1 MLDPL
6 YLTSPLQL
14 KPLPFMD
21 LILCHT
27 TADFD
32 TLGAAVGLSRLLPG
46 SRIVLAGGA
55 HAAVRDFLALH
66 RDEYALIERRSVNPD
81 QIRTIAVVDTQVR
94 DRLGAVAEW
103 LALPDITIAV
113 YDHHLGVESDI
124 AATQR
129 QVEAVG
135 ATTTLM
141 VEQLQAQQLT
151 PTAAEATVMAL
162 GIHVDTGSLTFDQT
176 TARDARALAWLMEQ
190 GASLRAIAHY
200 AEPGLAPALQ
210 PLLTTALQCLQTE
223 TVRGSTIGWIIL
235 TLDSFVPGLSSLAS
249 HLMQLT
255 DVDALL
261 LAAYYAKKAADHSH
275 TNEPS
280 DKQRLEKQQADE
292 QQLEEHDKRALTVI
306 GRSHID
312 GTDLNALFQ
321 PIGGG
326 GHPRAA
332 SVNLHQVNPEAT
344 LAQLVTQL
352 KAQVPQPLTAR
363 VLMSSP
369 VRTIRPETSIAEAQ
383 RLLLRYGHS
392 GLSVVNEAGQLLGII
407 SRRDL
412 DLALHHGFSHA
423 PVKGY
428 MTTNLKT
435 ITPDT
440 SLPAIEALMVTYN
453 IGRLPVLDQGNL
465 VGIVTRTDVLRQLH
479 RQEGERGRW
488 REEEARERGQRGD
501 GEPLP
506 SKLRSTIDKPK
517 SLLAALRH
525 CLKPELWQ
533 VLSAAAGEAE
543 QQGWHLYLVGG
554 AVRDLLL
561 AIAKGTAQQGEL
573 LLEDVDLV
581 VDGFHRAAVVGAGVA
596 LAESLQTHYPTARLE
611 IHGKFQTAAL
621 LWHRDPVLKSL
632 WVDFA
637 TARTE
642 FYPYPAANPEVESS
656 SIQQDLYRRDF
667 TINAMAIRLT
677 EPCAG
682 EMLDFFGGLLDL
694 QAKQIRV
701 LHANSFIEDPTR
713 IYRAV
718 RFATRL
724 GFQLDAQTDSY
735 IRYAIASGVYVQ
747 SQDQQRHHQS
757 SQVPVATPALQTR
770 LRAELKYIFQ
780 SPYWQPALQTLA
792 DLGALQCLHLTLA
805 MDANL
810 WRQLRWVDRG
820 LKWLKRQ
827 KAEGNVV
834 DSTGEA
840 GANDVRRRQKAGATS
855 KFYPSAFCPPLSSF
869 PPSWLALLEVLLAH
883 LAPEYRSAVATN
895 LQLQIE
901 STERLQQLETAQLT
915 LTAALS
921 ACQRPS
927 EIVQLLKPYDLWL
940 LVLIAVRSERSA
952 QALSKAGSPR
962 RKIWQYL
969 THWLAIKPPL
979 DGNDLKA
986 LGYKPGPQFKAILEA
1001 LIAATLD
1008 GMLSN
1013 RAEAEAFVAERFGE
1027 G

>member
-1 MLDPL
+1 
-6 YLTSPLQL
+6 
-14 KPLPFMD
+14 MD

-113 YDHHLGVESDI
+113 YDHHLGMESDI
-124 AATQR
+124 AATQCH
-129 QVEAVG
+129 VEAVG

-176 TARDARALAWLMEQ
+176 TPRDARALAWLMEQ

-210 PLLTTALQCLQTE
+210 PLLTTALHDLQTE

-261 LAAYYAKKAADHSH
+261 LAAHYAKKAADHSP
-275 TNEPS
+275 TNESS
-280 DKQRLEKQQADE
+280 DKQRSEEQQADD
-292 QQLEEHDKRALTVI
+292 QQAGDQRLEEYNERALTVI

-352 KAQVPQPLTAR
+352 KAQIPQPLTAR

-383 RLLLRYGHS
+383 RLLIRYGHS

-435 ITPDT
+435 IAPDT

-479 RQEGERGRW
+479 RQDGERGRW
-488 REEEARERGQRGD
+488 REEGDKERGKRGD
-501 GEPLP
+501 VEPLP
-506 SKLRSTIDKPK
+506 SKLRSTLDEPK

-533 VLSAAAGEAE
+533 VLSAAAEEAE

-561 AIAKGTAQQGEL
+561 AIAKGTALQGGL

-596 LAESLQTHYPTARLE
+596 LAKSLQTHYPTARLE

-682 EMLDFFGGLLDL
+682 EILDFFGGLLDL

-724 GFQLDAQTDSY
+724 GFQLDAQTESY
-735 IRYAIASGVYVQ
+735 IRYAIASGIYSQTQVQ

-792 DLGALQCLHLTLA
+792 ELGALQCLHPTLA
-805 MDANL
+805 MDADL

-840 GANDVRRRQKAGATS
+840 GANDVRRRQKAEATS
-855 KFYPSAFCPPLSSF
+855 NFHPSAFCAPLSSF

-883 LAPEYRSAVATN
+883 LAPEHRSAVATN
-895 LQLQIE
+895 LQLPID

-915 LTAALS
+915 LTAALP

-940 LVLIAVRSERSA
+940 LVLIAVRSERSTPA
-952 QALSKAGSPR
+952 PSKTGSPR

-969 THWLAIKPPL
+969 THWVAVKPPL
-979 DGNDLKA
+979 DGKDLKA

-1001 LIAATLD
+1001 LVAATLD
-1008 GMLSN
+1008 GVLSN
-1013 RAEAEAFVAERFGE
+1013 HAEAEAFVAERFGE

>member
-1 MLDPL
+1 
-6 YLTSPLQL
+6 
-14 KPLPFMD
+14 MD

-32 TLGAAVGLSRLLPG
+32 TLGAAVGLARLQPG

-55 HAAVRDFLALH
+55 HAAVRNFLALH
-66 RDEYALIERRSVNPD
+66 RDEYALIERRSVHPD
-81 QIRTIAVVDTQVR
+81 QIRTIAVVDTQRR
-94 DRLGAVAEW
+94 DRLGVVAEW
-103 LALPDITIAV
+103 LALPNITIAV
-113 YDHHLGVESDI
+113 YDHHLGMESDI

-135 ATTTLM
+135 AITTLM

-190 GASLRAIAHY
+190 GASLSVIAHY
-200 AEPGLAPALQ
+200 AAPGLAPDLQ
-210 PLLTTALQCLQTE
+210 PLLTTALESLHTE

-235 TLDSFVPGLSSLAS
+235 MLEGFVPGLSSLAS
-249 HLMQLT
+249 HLMQLI
-255 DVDALL
+255 DLDALL
-261 LAAYYAKKAADHSH
+261 LAGYYSKKAADSL
-275 TNEPS
+275 
-280 DKQRLEKQQADE
+280 DADE
-292 QQLEEHDKRALTVI
+292 RSDESDAQALTVI
-306 GRSHID
+306 GRSRID

-332 SVNLHQVNPEAT
+332 SVNLHRVKPEAT

-352 KAQVPQPLTAR
+352 KAQIPQPLTAR

-392 GLSVVNEAGQLLGII
+392 GLSVVNAAGQLLGII

-479 RQEGERGRW
+479 RQEGERGQW
-488 REEEARERGQRGD
+488 REEGDRERGKRGD
-501 GEPLP
+501 VELLP
-506 SKLRSTIDKPK
+506 SKLRSTIDQPK
-517 SLLAALRH
+517 ALLAALRR

-533 VLSAAAGEAE
+533 VLSTAAAEAE

-561 AIAKGTAQQGEL
+561 AIAGTAQQGEL

-581 VDGFHRAAVVGAGVA
+581 VDGFHHAAVAGAGVA
-596 LAESLQTHYPTARLE
+596 LAEALQSYYPTARLE

-621 LWHRDPVLKSL
+621 LWHRDPVLQSL

-642 FYPYPAANPEVESS
+642 FYPYPAANPEVEAS
-656 SIQQDLYRRDF
+656 SIRQDLYRRDF

-677 EPCAG
+677 APGAG
-682 EMLDFFGGLLDL
+682 ELLDFFGGLLDL
-694 QAKQIRV
+694 HTKQIRV

-724 GFQLDAQTDSY
+724 GFQLEAQTEGY

-747 SQDQQRHHQS
+747 IQEQQRHHQS
-757 SQVPVATPALQTR
+757 PQAPVATPALQTR

-792 DLGALQCLHLTLA
+792 DLGALQCLHPTLA
-805 MDANL
+805 MDAHV

-820 LKWLKRQ
+820 LKWLERQ

-840 GANDVRRRQKAGATS
+840 GANDARRQKAGATS
-855 KFYPSAFCPPLSSF
+855 KFHPSALSLYPSDFPPLLARLTRSPSRSPCARASRCCCHQ
-869 PPSWLALLEVLLAH
+869 PP
-883 LAPEYRSAVATN
+883 ATD
-895 LQLQIE
+895 
-901 STERLQQLETAQLT
+901 R
-915 LTAALS
+915 
-921 ACQRPS
+921 
-927 EIVQLLKPYDLWL
+927 
-940 LVLIAVRSERSA
+940 
-952 QALSKAGSPR
+952 
-962 RKIWQYL
+962 
-969 THWLAIKPPL
+969 
-979 DGNDLKA
+979 
-986 LGYKPGPQFKAILEA
+986 
-1001 LIAATLD
+1001 
-1008 GMLSN
+1008 
-1013 RAEAEAFVAERFGE
+1013 
-1027 G
+1027 